1 MQKVALHQVLDAK
14 WEDGT
19 RPKDLYKN
27 HIAGSPEEYVQD
39 IIDGLG
45 ADVRKV
51 QNGCA
56 ELASLLS
63 EDQPALVYPHLDL
76 FAANLKAKEPILRWE
91 AACTLGNLS
100 TVDERRALPDSI
112 AWISRNLDHKSI
124 VLQGHSVR
132 ALAKI
137 GGAYPEH
144 APGILASLTGAAE
157 HFPRNRI
164 GFIVE
169 AMEYLLVHQALLTDI
184 EAFVRPLSDSPIKV
198 VARKANKILNKLPA
212 GR

>member
-1 MQKVALHQVLDAK
+1 MQKVDLSNVLDGK

-19 RPKDLYKN
+19 RPKDLYRN
-27 HIAGSPEEYVQD
+27 HVAANPGEYVPD
-39 IIDGLG
+39 IIEGLG
-45 ADVRKV
+45 GDVRKV

-63 EDQPALVYPHLDL
+63 EDMPALIYPHLDL
-76 FAANLKAKEPILRWE
+76 FAGNLKAKEPILRWE
-91 AACTLGNLS
+91 AACTLGNLA
-100 TVDERRALPDSI
+100 TVDDRKVLPDSI

-137 GGAYPEH
+137 GAVYPQH
-144 APGILASLTGAAE
+144 AAGILASLTGAAE
-157 HFPRNRI
+157 FFPRNRI
-164 GFIVE
+164 GFVVE
-169 AMEYLLVHQALLTDI
+169 AMEHLLVHGALHPEI

-198 VARKANKILNKLPA
+198 VARKANKILKKMSA
-212 GR
+212 GG